1 MSAYY
6 DSVSGRGMGI
16 SGKGV
21 RTGAENLVAKAIAGS
36 RLKVVIVGAS
46 QGNSLS
52 KFPLLLHS
60 SRLMLAAYFSPCLP
74 SPGVTKDYECN
85 CIWMYKIP
93 YYY

>member
-46 QGNSLS
+46 QGN
-52 KFPLLLHS
+52 
-60 SRLMLAAYFSPCLP
+60 
-74 SPGVTKDYECN
+74 
-85 CIWMYKIP
+85 
-93 YYY
+93 